1 MAHTAQERYAKLV
14 DAKLR
19 NTLVT
24 KDNLIFNN
32 RYEGDPKAGKVK
44 IPVRDTEVEVKD
56 YDKASGIDASAGSTT
71 YIDLNIDHDEAVNE
85 IIDGFDAASVP
96 DGIVAERLDS
106 AGYSLGLSMDK
117 ASMDAL
123 QAPTDANISAT
134 KTAITAS
141 TAYKEALAAK
151 RVLSR
156 AGVPNEG
163 RWMIASPE
171 YLELLL
177 QDPLFVKQ
185 GDLAQELVQAGA
197 VGKIA
202 GFTVFESNNMDFE
215 STTRVAS
222 KKTTTEFICGH
233 PNWCHRVQE
242 WQVPVH
248 VQDLSG
254 SGKYIG
260 ASAVQGR
267 KVYGLKVS
275 KPKTLY
281 IKRVET
287 AVSG

>member
-56 YDKASGIDASAGSTT
+56 YDKANGIDPSVGSTT
-71 YIDLNIDHDEAVNE
+71 YLDLTIDHDEAVNE
-85 IIDGFDAASVP
+85 VIDGFDAASVP

-117 ASMDAL
+117 NSMDVL
-123 QAPTDANISAT
+123 QSQTDANISAT

-163 RWMIASPE
+163 RWMIVSPE

-185 GDLAQELVQAGA
+185 GDLSQELVQQGV

-202 GFTVFESNNMDFE
+202 GFIVFESNNMDFE
-215 STTRVAS
+215 STTRVDS

-233 PNWCHRVQE
+233 PNWYHRVQE
-242 WQVPVH
+242 WQVAVH
-248 VQDLSG
+248 LQDLSG

-267 KVYGLKVS
+267 KVYGIKVS

-281 IKRVET
+281 IKRVEVNAT
-287 AVSG
+287 